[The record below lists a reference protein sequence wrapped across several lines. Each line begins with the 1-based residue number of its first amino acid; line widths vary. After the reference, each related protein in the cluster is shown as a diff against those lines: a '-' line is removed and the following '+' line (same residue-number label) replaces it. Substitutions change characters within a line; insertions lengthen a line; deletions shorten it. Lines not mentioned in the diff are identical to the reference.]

1 MPSGRVAMSLPCRD
15 LRREDAVG
23 ALCREARTDG
33 GPRTALCEEGRR
45 AYPLDASIS
54 AVSGVAPPLRDTDP
68 ALLATGRGE
77 GAANDP
83 SSPRCPSALLKGSGF
98 VLVINSS
105 AISIYVANTEHVK
118 PGA

>member
-45 AYPLDASIS
+45 AYLLDASIS
-54 AVSGVAPPLRDTDP
+54 AVSGVAPRSETRTLPYWPQAEEREPLMIQ
-68 ALLATGRGE
+68 
-77 GAANDP
+77 AAHAAPQP
-83 SSPRCPSALLKGSGF
+83 S
-98 VLVINSS
+98 
-105 AISIYVANTEHVK
+105 
-118 PGA
+118 

>member
-33 GPRTALCEEGRR
+33 GPRTALCEEGHR

-54 AVSGVAPPLRDTDP
+54 AVSGVAPRSETDP

-83 SSPRCPSALLKGSGF
+83 SSPRCPSALLKGSVF